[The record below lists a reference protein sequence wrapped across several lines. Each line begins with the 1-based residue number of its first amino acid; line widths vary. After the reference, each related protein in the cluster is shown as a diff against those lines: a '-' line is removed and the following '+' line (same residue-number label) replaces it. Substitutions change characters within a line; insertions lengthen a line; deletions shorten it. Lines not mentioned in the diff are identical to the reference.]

1 MWKAVLEFTLV
12 PVLVHD
18 FKAVA
23 IFAQEGLHV
32 FPSHVRAGHVSCP
45 TFWEK
50 NKINSNCL
58 STPDQMED
66 EAAWGVQEQRGG
78 TAAAAAELGA
88 ALARLGLKSVEDLSV
103 DNLEDLGAGHAL
115 EQQLECLGSELVATL
130 SFAVVLAEKF
140 RALPATSTDAQNLVW
155 RVLKEHEVEPQA
167 LSAFVYHVTKVHRPS
182 LKTNSKPSHKIF
194 N

>member
-1 MWKAVLEFTLV
+1 
-12 PVLVHD
+12 
-18 FKAVA
+18 
-23 IFAQEGLHV
+23 
-32 FPSHVRAGHVSCP
+32 
-45 TFWEK
+45 
-50 NKINSNCL
+50 
-58 STPDQMED
+58 MED

-103 DNLEDLGAGHAL
+103 DNLEDLAAGHAL

-140 RALPATSTDAQNLVW
+140 RTLPATSTDAPNLVW